1 MALIFVARSATLS
14 DWASD
19 VGLGKHVFKLG
30 VADEAAGESVADLI
44 AKGWAGQTDWTL
56 VKEQD
61 GVDIAEEQAI
71 ERAARKEKMVDPTY
85 YPRIKG
91 TRGIFKVNPTN
102 LHNHILVA
110 RVMAGEE
117 ERAPI
122 KPKVGDFAAYL
133 IHCALR

>member
-1 MALIFVARSATLS
+1 MAVVFVARSPRIS

-19 VGLGKHVFKLG
+19 VGLGKHVFWVG
-30 VADEAAGESVADLI
+30 VAEDVPVSEVLAAGFAGEAD
-44 AKGWAGQTDWTL
+44 WVL
-56 VKEQD
+56 VKAQEN
-61 GVDIAEEQAI
+61 VDLASDAVH
-71 ERAARKEKMVDPTY
+71 ERVARKEKMVDPTY

-91 TRGIFKVNPTN
+91 ARGIFKVNPTN

-122 KPKVGDFAAYL
+122 KPKPADFAAYL

>member
-1 MALIFVARSATLS
+1 MAVIFVARSARLS

-19 VGLGKHVFKLG
+19 VGLGKHVFWVG
-30 VADEAAGESVADLI
+30 VADDSAADAVAAGH
-44 AKGWAGQTDWTL
+44 AGETDWTL
-56 VKEQD
+56 VKKQE
-61 GVDIAEEQAI
+61 GVDLDADAVI
-71 ERAARKEKMVDPTY
+71 ERVARKEKMVDPTY
-85 YPRIKG
+85 YPRIKAA
-91 TRGIFKVNPTN
+91 RGIFKVNPTN
-102 LHNHILVA
+102 LHNHILVS

>member
-1 MALIFVARSATLS
+1 MATIFVARSARLS

-19 VGLGKHVFKLG
+19 VGLSKHIFKLA
-30 VADEAAGESVADLI
+30 VTDEPVEDVIGR
-44 AKGWAGQTDWTL
+44 GWAGETDWTL
-56 VKEQD
+56 VRKQD
-61 GVDIAEEQAI
+61 GIDLDEAAAI

-91 TRGIFKVNPTN
+91 TKGIFKVSPTN
-102 LHNHILVA
+102 LQNHILVS

-122 KPKVGDFAAYL
+122 KPKTADFAAYL

>member
-1 MALIFVARSATLS
+1 MAVIYVARSARLS

-19 VGLGKHVFKLG
+19 VGLSKHVFKVG
-30 VADEAAGESVADLI
+30 VTDASPADLV
-44 AKGWAGQTDWTL
+44 AAGWAGETDWTL
-56 VKEQD
+56 VKKQD
-61 GVDIAEEQAI
+61 GVDLDEEQAI
-71 ERAARKEKMVDPTY
+71 ARIARKEKIVDPNY

-91 TRGIFKVNPTN
+91 AQGIFKVSPTN
-102 LHNHILVA
+102 LHNHILLS

-122 KPKVGDFAAYL
+122 KPKTADFAAYL